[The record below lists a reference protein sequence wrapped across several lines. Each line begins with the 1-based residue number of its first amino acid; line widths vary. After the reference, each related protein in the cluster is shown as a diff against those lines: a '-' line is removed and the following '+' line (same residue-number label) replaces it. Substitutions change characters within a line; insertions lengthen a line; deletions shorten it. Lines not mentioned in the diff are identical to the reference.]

1 MIDENAFGLLI
12 AYLSL
17 EDDEYGSEREDFVV
31 RHATFTELVRARL
44 RDNAPGSPA
53 RALELGHAYYV
64 EVLEGEHTGDLIAW
78 LRETRALLNEQG
90 FATAGI
96 LTFGSSWLHADETA
110 PHVVELGAVKLS
122 RASGP
127 SEPFRRA
134 LSADTAARGDED
146 GGTAGWGAG
155 LYLDVTAVEALGRKP
170 KNAPTILRS
179 GGAEFFRAGG

>member
-17 EDDEYGSEREDFVV
+17 EDDEYGSEREEFVA
-31 RHATFTELVRARL
+31 RHATFTELVRTRL
-44 RDNAPGSPA
+44 RDTPPGTAA
-53 RALELGHAYYV
+53 RALELGHAQYV
-64 EVLEGEHTGDLIAW
+64 EVLEGDNVADLIAW
-78 LRETRALLNEQG
+78 LRETRALLNEQE
-90 FATAGI
+90 FATAAI
-96 LTFGSSWLHADETA
+96 LTFGSSWLHADETESD
-110 PHVVELGAVKLS
+110 VVELGAVRLS

-134 LSADTAARGDED
+134 LSADAAARGDED

-155 LYLDVTAVEALGRKP
+155 LYLDVSAVEALGRKP

-179 GGAEFFRAGG
+179 GGAEFFRAGS

>member
-17 EDDEYGSEREDFVV
+17 EDDEYGSEREHFVA
-31 RHATFTELVRARL
+31 RHATFTELVRGRL
-44 RDNAPGSPA
+44 RDQPPGSTA
-53 RALELGHAYYV
+53 RALELGHAHYV
-64 EVLEGEHTGDLIAW
+64 EVIEGEHAGDLIVW
-78 LRETRALLNEQG
+78 LRETRALLHEQG
-90 FATAGI
+90 FSTAGI
-96 LTFGSSWLHADETA
+96 LTFGSSWLHADEAA
-110 PHVVELGAVKLS
+110 PAVVELGAVTLA

-146 GGTAGWGAG
+146 AGVDGWGAG

-179 GGAEFFRAGG
+179 GGAEFFRAGA

>member
-17 EDDEYGSEREDFVV
+17 EDDEYGSEREDFVA
-31 RHATFTELVRARL
+31 RYATFTELVRGRL
-44 RDNAPGSPA
+44 RDAPPATTA
-53 RALELGHAYYV
+53 RALELGHGLYV
-64 EVLEGEHTGDLIAW
+64 EVVEGEHVGDLIVW

-90 FATAGI
+90 FSTAGV
-96 LTFGSSWLHADETA
+96 LTFGSSWLHVDETTSA
-110 PHVVELGAVKLS
+110 VIELGAVKLS

-146 GGTAGWGAG
+146 GGTAGWGPG
-155 LYLDVTAVEALGRKP
+155 LYLDVTAVETLGRKP

-179 GGAEFFRAGG
+179 GGAEFFRAGS

>member
-1 MIDENAFGLLI
+1 MLDENAFGLLI

-17 EDDEYGSEREDFVV
+17 EDDEYGSEREDFVA
-31 RHATFTELVRARL
+31 RHATFTELLRGRL
-44 RDNAPGSPA
+44 RDQPPGSTA
-53 RALELGHAYYV
+53 RALELGHALYV
-64 EVLEGEHTGDLIAW
+64 EVLEDEHAADLIVW
-78 LRETRALLNEQG
+78 LRETRALLSEQG

-96 LTFGSSWLHADETA
+96 LTFGSSWLDADETA
-110 PHVVELGAVKLS
+110 PHAVELGAVRLAH
-122 RASGP
+122 ASGP

-134 LSADTAARGDED
+134 LSADVAARGDED

-179 GGAEFFRAGG
+179 GGAEFFRAGA

>member
-1 MIDENAFGLLI
+1 M
-12 AYLSL
+12 
-17 EDDEYGSEREDFVV
+17 
-31 RHATFTELVRARL
+31 L
-44 RDNAPGSPA
+44 RD
-53 RALELGHAYYV
+53 
-64 EVLEGEHTGDLIAW
+64 LIVW

-90 FATAGI
+90 FLTAGI
-96 LTFGSSWLHADETA
+96 LTFGSSWLHADEPA
-110 PHVVELGAVKLS
+110 PHVVELGAVRLA

-146 GGTAGWGAG
+146 GGTEGWGAG

-179 GGAEFFRAGG
+179 GGAEFFRAGS

>member
-17 EDDEYGSEREDFVV
+17 EDDEYGSEREDFVA
-31 RHATFTELVRARL
+31 RHTAFTELVRGRL
-44 RDNAPGSPA
+44 RDQPPGAAA
-53 RALELGHAYYV
+53 RALELGHAHYV
-64 EVLEGEHTGDLIAW
+64 EVLEGEHAVDLIVW
-78 LRETRALLNEQG
+78 LRETRALLNEHG

-96 LTFGSSWLHADETA
+96 LTFGSSWHHADGPA
-110 PHVVELGAVKLS
+110 PHVVELGAVTLS

-134 LSADTAARGDED
+134 LSADAAARGDED
-146 GGTAGWGAG
+146 GGAAGWGAG

-179 GGAEFFRAGG
+179 GGAEFFRAGA